1 MKTLYAIVTIQALT
15 ILSLVGVVFYFN
27 TVAEE
32 RTVILNNQGEVLRV
46 LVNIPEINA
55 LIVREIQKAQEAQT
69 AP

>member
-1 MKTLYAIVTIQALT
+1 MKTLYAIVTVQALT
-15 ILSLVGVVFYFN
+15 IVALAGSIFYFN
-27 TVAEE
+27 TTIQE

-55 LIVREIQKAQEAQT
+55 LIVREIQKAQEAQG